1 MVGPAA
7 TIAMGAVL
15 LDEPVTAAQLI
26 GTAVVVA
33 GIFVLTVRR
42 A

>member
-1 MVGPAA
+1 
-7 TIAMGAVL
+7 MGAVL
-15 LDEPVTAAQLI
+15 LDEPVAAQLI

-33 GIFVLTVRR
+33 GIFVPTVRR